1 MELEQR
7 DTSTGTGP
15 VSFGDKSAPLA
26 NVQEKSI
33 VTESMPTKNKP
44 PLRQSLRIGPG
55 ILKNAFVAGRA
66 DHPDDFEL

>member
-33 VTESMPTKNKP
+33 VTESMPTKNKTASEAKP
-44 PLRQSLRIGPG
+44 ANWTWHIEECVRSR
-55 ILKNAFVAGRA
+55 AG
-66 DHPDDFEL
+66 